1 MQEQNNTTKED
12 FKYILQITNEEDE
25 DLNSR
30 IDVADK
36 EEFITLTHKLAI
48 VIWGDKALLST
59 MRQLLAE
66 DIPDDI
72 KRILGAVDE
81 DTE

>member
-1 MQEQNNTTKED
+1 
-12 FKYILQITNEEDE
+12 
-25 DLNSR
+25 
-30 IDVADK
+30 
-36 EEFITLTHKLAI
+36 
-48 VIWGDKALLST
+48 

-81 DTE
+81 DTEWYYRVRLLWWFWCTT